1 MTKFDKKSPDVLR
14 VHQDINSTKIFI
26 ENINT
31 NYFSSD
37 FVDSQVSDIDNE
49 IDKRFLPKKQQS
61 DMLASV
67 YEFLE
72 MYRRADRV
80 QSCGTWLE
88 FGIFP
93 DKNKLVFANF
103 CKDRLCPMCNWRRS
117 LKLYGQVSA
126 VMDELERQGYK
137 FLFLTLTIKNCSAS
151 ALSSTIDILLKGFTK
166 LFNKNRRVAKQIKGF
181 FRSLE
186 ITKNARTGE
195 YHPHLHC
202 ILAVRAEYFN
212 GKNYISQSEWA
223 QIWQKC
229 IAVEYQPIIDIRRI
243 KSGDKGV
250 SGAVREVAKYSVKG
264 SDFLDMSDLDSTAE
278 TVADFLKALS
288 FRRLVSFTGVFAD
301 IRKQLKFDDVEQG
314 DLVQTDI
321 DNIRNDV
328 AIAIVRY
335 GYKNGCYTL
344 DNVSKGGVSA

>member
-1 MTKFDKKSPDVLR
+1 MIKFDKKNPVALG
-14 VHQDINSTKIFI
+14 VQQDCSTNLIVESNYISNFNIDFVNNQVDNVSFEINS
-26 ENINT
+26 
-31 NYFSSD
+31 
-37 FVDSQVSDIDNE
+37 
-49 IDKRFLPKKQQS
+49 RFLPKRQQS
-61 DMLASV
+61 DLLASV

-72 MYRRADRV
+72 MHRRADRV
-80 QSCGTWLE
+80 LFCGTWLE

-126 VMDELERQGYK
+126 VMDELEKQGYK
-137 FLFLTLTIKNCSAS
+137 FLFLTLTIKNCSAMK
-151 ALSSTIDILLKGFTK
+151 LSSTIDILLKGFTK
-166 LFNKNRRVAKQIKGF
+166 LFHDNRRVKKAVKGF

-186 ITKNARTGE
+186 ITKNKQTGQ

-202 ILAVRAEYFN
+202 ILAVKSTYFKGDYITQAEWT
-212 GKNYISQSEWA
+212 E
-223 QIWQKC
+223 IWQKC
-229 IAVEYQPIIDIRRI
+229 IDTEYLPVIDIRCI
-243 KSGDKGV
+243 KSGGKGV

-264 SDFLDMSDLDSTAE
+264 SDFLNSSDIDE
-278 TVADFLKALS
+278 TVGTVIDFLKALS

-301 IRKQLKFDDVEQG
+301 IRKQMKLDDIEDG
-314 DLVQTDI
+314 NLVQTDI
-321 DNIRNDV
+321 DNIRSDV

-344 DNVSKGGVSA
+344 QNIQKGGVSA